1 MTAPTPPIPTPP
13 AATFNPWPASI
24 VATFVVF
31 VSATIALVV
40 VSGKDRVD
48 LVAPDYYEQEIRY
61 QTRIDQLRR
70 TEPFATEI
78 SAAFDP
84 ALRRIAVNIPAKHAA
99 AGATGDVQLYRP
111 DHAGA
116 DRHVALAADGNGT
129 QVVPAA
135 DLKPGLWKA
144 RIRWKVGSDEFYADH
159 QVIVTAPG
167 DASGR

>member
-70 TEPFATEI
+70 TEPFAAAT
-78 SAAFDP
+78 SASFDP
-84 ALRRIAVNIPAKHAA
+84 ALGRIAVHIPAHHAA
-99 AGATGDVQLYRP
+99 AGATGDIQLYRP

-116 DRHVALAADGNGT
+116 DRQVALAADGNGT
-129 QVVPAA
+129 QVIPAS

-144 RIRWKVGSDEFYADH
+144 RIRWKVGSDEFYADR
-159 QVIVTAPG
+159 QVVVAPQG
-167 DASGR
+167 VAPSR